1 MSRIDFKVVE
11 NGIKKAD
18 VPDDQND
25 LEAWESKRLMSRTI
39 KTIANMGIKKVDAP
53 DRLQGCREWNQK
65 GCRPG

>member
-25 LEAWESKRLMSRTI
+25 LEAWESKRLMSQTI
-39 KTIANMGIKKVDAP
+39 KTIASMGIKKVDVL
-53 DRLQGCREWNQK
+53 DRLRGHLHSCQK
-65 GCRPG
+65 G